1 MPEVNAEPT
10 IADLVKIVGELQR
23 KNDALEAKVTDAA
36 ATAAGEVDFYQCNAC
51 GVHLDNGARCKTHP
65 DEQVNGIGNVFN
77 PLANTVR
84 LGMVSRS

>member
-1 MPEVNAEPT
+1 MSDEPT
-10 IADLVKIVGELQR
+10 IADLVKMVGELQR

-36 ATAAGEVDFYQCNAC
+36 ATAAGEVEFYACNAC
-51 GVHLDNGARCKTHP
+51 GVHLDAGVRCPTHP
-65 DEQVNGIGNVFN
+65 NEQVNGNGMVFN